1 MGATVPPKMFN
12 QPSPFGASN
21 VNVIGTQA
29 PTPGLD
35 ATSAA
40 AQPGGSDTGSLQ
52 TYLASQAVQGAPTTP
67 AASAPSTTTTTQS
80 KPRTP
85 TLPRLRGRLLWDPD
99 TL

>member
-52 TYLASQAVQGAPTTP
+52 TYLTSQAVQGAPTPTP
-67 AASAPSTTTTTQS
+67 ATSAPTITTQ
-80 KPRTP
+80 KTP
-85 TLPRLRGRLLWDPD
+85 ARIQNPYSGLRGRLLFDPS
-99 TL
+99 L

>member
-35 ATSAA
+35 ASSAA

-52 TYLASQAVQGAPTTP
+52 SYLTSTAVQGAPTTP
-67 AASAPSTTTTTQS
+67 LTSAPTTTTQ
-80 KPRTP
+80 RTP
-85 TLPRLRGRLLWDPD
+85 ARIQNPYSGLRGRLLFDPS
-99 TL
+99 L

>member
-12 QPSPFGASN
+12 QPTPFGASN
-21 VNVIGTQA
+21 VNVIGSQT

-52 TYLASQAVQGAPTTP
+52 SYLQAVQGAPTTTTSP
-67 AASAPSTTTTTQS
+67 AATQPSV
-80 KPRTP
+80 RTMQPVGIP
-85 TLPRLRGRLLWDPD
+85 TRMPLPRGMFYGG
-99 TL
+99 

>member
-21 VNVIGTQA
+21 VNVIGVQA

-52 TYLASQAVQGAPTTP
+52 TYLSSTAVQGAPIASSPATSTPISPSIMTTSHP
-67 AASAPSTTTTTQS
+67 NHN
-80 KPRTP
+80 
-85 TLPRLRGRLLWDPD
+85 LGILRSRLLFS
-99 TL
+99 L

>member
-52 TYLASQAVQGAPTTP
+52 SYLTSTAVQGAPTTP
-67 AASAPSTTTTTQS
+67 TTSAPTTTNQ
-80 KPRTP
+80 RTP
-85 TLPRLRGRLLWDPD
+85 VRIQNPYSGLRGRLLFDPS
-99 TL
+99 L